1 MPYYQAGGYAYAAGG
16 MSNYAA
22 GGSIFGFLGKAVKS
36 VAKVGAGLLTG
47 GPLGGIAAAARELAP
62 TPAANAPIPIMQP
75 PFGLQ
80 GLQSLG
86 PTPAQQRQ
94 GVVKVGV
101 SPLGTVGVAFRKHR
115 HMNAGNAKAAR
126 RAIRRIKS
134 VRHLLTSIERELPHR
149 KAVVHGGSR
158 GVITRAE
165 AARAL
170 RS

>member
-16 MSNYAA
+16 RGNYQA
-22 GGSIFGFLGKAVKS
+22 GGIFSFLGKAVKS

-62 TPAANAPIPIMQP
+62 TPAANTPIPIMQP
-75 PFGLQ
+75 PFGLEGLQ
-80 GLQSLG
+80 GLT
-86 PTPAQQRQ
+86 PTPAQKKQ
-94 GVVKVGV
+94 GVTAVGV

-149 KAVVHGGSR
+149 KAITRGGSP

-170 RS
+170 RA